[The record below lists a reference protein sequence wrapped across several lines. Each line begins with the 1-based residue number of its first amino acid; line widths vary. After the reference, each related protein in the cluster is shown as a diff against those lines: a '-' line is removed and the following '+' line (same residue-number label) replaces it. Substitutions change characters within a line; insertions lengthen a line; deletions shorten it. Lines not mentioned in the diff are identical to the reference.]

1 MSPNAHVIKK
11 AVISVSDK
19 TGIVELAT
27 ALAECGVEIY
37 STGGTQALLESKQ
50 IPVRNISALTGFPEI
65 LDGRVKTLHPAVHAG
80 LLAEL
85 DKEEHRRQLSEH
97 SIDSIDL
104 LVVNLYPFE
113 ETLAK
118 GAQHELIIENIDIG
132 GPTMLRSAAKNYRWT
147 APVVDSARY
156 EDIIAFMRVGG
167 TIPEEYREQLA
178 CDVFEH
184 TAYYD
189 TIIAQYMRT
198 RTNREM
204 PPKATLPL
212 KRESSLR
219 YGENP
224 HQSAALFGDFTKI
237 FTKLHGKE
245 LSYNNIMDMDAASKL
260 ILEFD
265 EPAVAIIKHNTPCGV
280 AISENLSDAY
290 NKAFMTDTVSAFGGI
305 IAFNRTVDKALAETV
320 HSLFT
325 ELLIAPEFTDEA
337 LEVLRKKKDR
347 RLITADYE
355 MLRKSLNFDLRAV
368 SGGFLM
374 QSTDTKLI
382 DEAALRVVTKRQPT
396 ESEMKAL
403 MFGWRVCKH
412 VKSNAIVFTND
423 NTTLGIG
430 GGQTSRVDS
439 ARIAVEK
446 SKLMNLDLKGSILA
460 SDAYFPF
467 ADSIDQA
474 VISGAT
480 AIIQP
485 GGSVRDA
492 EVIEAAD
499 ANNLAMVFTGL
510 RHFRH

>member
-1 MSPNAHVIKK
+1 MSPNTHKIKK

-85 DKEEHRRQLSEH
+85 DKEEHRSQLAEH

-118 GAQHELIIENIDIG
+118 GVQHELIIENIDIG

-156 EDIIAFMRVGG
+156 EDIIAFVRAGG
-167 TIPEEYREQLA
+167 TIPEDYREQLA

-189 TIIAQYMRT
+189 TIIAQYMRK
-198 RTNREM
+198 RTMREM

-212 KRESSLR
+212 KREASLR

-224 HQSAALFGDFTKI
+224 HQTAALFGDFTKI
-237 FTKLHGKE
+237 FTQLHGKE

-280 AISENLSDAY
+280 AISENLSEAY

-305 IAFNRTVDKALAETV
+305 IAFNRTVDKAIAETV

-337 LEVLRKKKDR
+337 LEVLRKKRDR
-347 RLITADYE
+347 RLITARYDL
-355 MLRKSLNFDLRAV
+355 LRQSLDFDLRAV

-396 ESEMKAL
+396 ESEMKAM
-403 MFGWRVCKH
+403 MFGWKVCKH

-446 SKLMNLDLKGSILA
+446 SQLMKLDLRGSILA